1 MSLPKL
7 FGKEFLPD
15 PNILLNN
22 YDVFMN
28 DPNMNTFLNGSAP
41 KYNPNPNINLRY
53 LYGPDYKIKDTD
65 ISTPEPSKTIQ
76 IEITIFDKNHWNFPT
91 NQTNIITDHPKDT
104 ELTVTNALKGLRT
117 YNDMV
122 LKNLHKDVIN
132 ASEIDLYV
140 SNNTFKFNATL
151 TTEIFDSYQE
161 PTFERTPEQIAENI
175 EIAKLVKDIFS
186 LNIQVNKT
194 IGFSKDGY
202 LPNLNI
208 TYNGETYG
216 VDKLYIP
223 DSYKQ
228 QLQTELKAIE
238 VAPENKDLSE
248 DTLIGMYQSKAEE
261 ILEPL
266 YKDVFYGI
274 KIIPDSTK
282 RKVQYKDIGQ
292 PDMLLFPKENIKL
305 FEDTVDPLYKIVEF
319 HRPGA
324 YNLSFTYGDVSFPN
338 IQDSLKLLKDQTF
351 VQTANKLY
359 V

>member
-53 LYGPDYKIKDTD
+53 LYGPDYKIKETD
-65 ISTPEPSKTIQ
+65 VSAPEPSKTIQ

-91 NQTNIITDHPKDT
+91 NQTNTITDHPKDT

-151 TTEIFDSYQE
+151 TTEIFDSYTD
-161 PTFERTPEQIAENI
+161 PTIPDNPENVQMV
-175 EIAKLVKDIFS
+175 KLVKDIFS

-194 IGFSKDGY
+194 ISFGK
-202 LPNLNI
+202 
-208 TYNGETYG
+208 NG
-216 VDKLYIP
+216 
-223 DSYKQ
+223 
-228 QLQTELKAIE
+228 
-238 VAPENKDLSE
+238 
-248 DTLIGMYQSKAEE
+248 
-261 ILEPL
+261 
-266 YKDVFYGI
+266 
-274 KIIPDSTK
+274 
-282 RKVQYKDIGQ
+282 
-292 PDMLLFPKENIKL
+292 
-305 FEDTVDPLYKIVEF
+305 
-319 HRPGA
+319 
-324 YNLSFTYGDVSFPN
+324 
-338 IQDSLKLLKDQTF
+338 
-351 VQTANKLY
+351 
-359 V
+359 

>member
-1 MSLPKL
+1 
-7 FGKEFLPD
+7 
-15 PNILLNN
+15 
-22 YDVFMN
+22 
-28 DPNMNTFLNGSAP
+28 
-41 KYNPNPNINLRY
+41 
-53 LYGPDYKIKDTD
+53 
-65 ISTPEPSKTIQ
+65 
-76 IEITIFDKNHWNFPT
+76 
-91 NQTNIITDHPKDT
+91 
-104 ELTVTNALKGLRT
+104 
-117 YNDMV
+117 MV

-151 TTEIFDSYQE
+151 TTEVFDSYQE

-194 IGFSKDGY
+194 IGFGKDNY

-248 DTLIGMYQSKAEE
+248 DTLIQMYQSKAEE

-282 RKVQYKDIGQ
+282 RKIQYKDIGQ

-324 YNLSFTYGDVSFPN
+324 YNLGFTYGDISFP
-338 IQDSLKLLKDQTF
+338 
-351 VQTANKLY
+351 
-359 V
+359 

>member
-65 ISTPEPSKTIQ
+65 TSAPEPSKTIQ

-91 NQTNIITDHPKDT
+91 NQTNTITDHPKDT
-104 ELTVTNALKGLRT
+104 ELIVTNALKGLRT

-140 SNNTFKFNATL
+140 SNNTFKFDATL
-151 TTEIFDSYQE
+151 TTELFDSYQE

-194 IGFSKDGY
+194 IGFGKDGY

-208 TYNGETYG
+208 TYN
-216 VDKLYIP
+216 VKLM
-223 DSYKQ
+223 
-228 QLQTELKAIE
+228 
-238 VAPENKDLSE
+238 
-248 DTLIGMYQSKAEE
+248 G
-261 ILEPL
+261 
-266 YKDVFYGI
+266 
-274 KIIPDSTK
+274 
-282 RKVQYKDIGQ
+282 
-292 PDMLLFPKENIKL
+292 
-305 FEDTVDPLYKIVEF
+305 
-319 HRPGA
+319 
-324 YNLSFTYGDVSFPN
+324 
-338 IQDSLKLLKDQTF
+338 
-351 VQTANKLY
+351 
-359 V
+359 